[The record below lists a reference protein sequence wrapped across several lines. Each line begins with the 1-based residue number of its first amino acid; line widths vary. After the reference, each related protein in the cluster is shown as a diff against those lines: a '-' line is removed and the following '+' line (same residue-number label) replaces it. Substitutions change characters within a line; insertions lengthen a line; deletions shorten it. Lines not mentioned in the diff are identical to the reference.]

1 MKLALLRLAHRCG
14 DFRNLLAFSLWPL
27 RSSTTTIEASELNK
41 GGFGPEAAPKVIT
54 LEMWGGSSVG
64 SGGWCWGGARRL
76 AHHFRKFGPSRVTLK
91 LDEARADRGE
101 REWGSLD
108 VLELGS
114 GTGALGLVAAALGAR
129 SVTLT
134 DQASFVFPG
143 RAAAKLAEGRSLL
156 DLMRLNSKS
165 NGDSDSVVVREL
177 LFGDAAMMALLPHKK
192 YGLICASDILLFGR

>member
-76 AHHFRKFGPSRVTLK
+76 AHHFRKFGP
-91 LDEARADRGE
+91 DRGE